1 MRSEVYLLFDFIIEI
16 DIALFYFINVNLAN
30 PFFDWFMPFITE
42 KKHWFPVWG
51 ILVVGLLWKGGRRGR
66 IAVLLII
73 PVIFLSDQ
81 LSANVLKPLIARQRP
96 CVELTGVYM
105 LVDIK
110 RSFSFPSAH
119 AANFFAVATY
129 FNYFYPKYRWI
140 YFGAAFFVAL
150 SRVSIGVHYPLD
162 IIAGGIL
169 GAACALT
176 VIYIWR
182 GIEKYIEHKKL
193 SKANQGS

>member
-1 MRSEVYLLFDFIIEI
+1 MDFILEI
-16 DIALFYFINVNLAN
+16 DTTVFYFINVSLAN

-51 ILVVGLLWKGGRRGR
+51 ILIIGLLWKGGKKGR
-66 IAVLLII
+66 TAVLLII

-81 LSANVLKPLIARQRP
+81 LSAHVLKPLIARPRP
-96 CVELTGVYM
+96 CVTLPDVHL
-105 LVDIK
+105 LVGIK
-110 RSFSFPSAH
+110 RSLSFPSAH

-140 YFGAAFFVAL
+140 YFGAAFIVAF

-169 GAACALT
+169 GAACALF
-176 VIYIWR
+176 VIYTWR
-182 GIEKYIEHKKL
+182 GVEQIIENKRAAKQTNE
-193 SKANQGS
+193 GS

>member
-1 MRSEVYLLFDFIIEI
+1 MIDFIVEI
-16 DIALFYFINVNLAN
+16 DTVVFYFINVTLAN

-51 ILVVGLLWKGGRRGR
+51 ILIVGLLWKGGKKGR
-66 IAVLLII
+66 LVVFLII

-81 LSANVLKPLIARQRP
+81 LSAHVLKPLIARQRP
-96 CVELTGVYM
+96 CVTLPDVHL
-105 LVDIK
+105 LVDLK
-110 RSFSFPSAH
+110 RSLSFPSAH

-129 FNYFYPKYRWI
+129 FNYFYPKYRWV
-140 YFGAAFFVAL
+140 YFSAAFFVAL

-169 GAACALT
+169 GAACALFVVYT
-176 VIYIWR
+176 WR
-182 GIEKYIEHKKL
+182 GIEKYIEKKRK
-193 SKANQGS
+193 SKNFPPKAENS

>member
-1 MRSEVYLLFDFIIEI
+1 MINVLVEI
-16 DIALFYFINVNLAN
+16 DTAVFYFINVSLAN

-42 KKHWFPVWG
+42 KTHWFPVWG
-51 ILVVGLLWKGGRRGR
+51 VLITGLLWKGGKRGR
-66 IAVLLII
+66 MAVLLII

-81 LSANVLKPLIARQRP
+81 LSAHVLKPWIARPRP
-96 CVELTGVYM
+96 CVTLPDVHL
-105 LVDIK
+105 LVGLK
-110 RSFSFPSAH
+110 TSLSFPSAH

-150 SRVSIGVHYPLD
+150 SRVSIGVHYPMD

-169 GAACALT
+169 GALCALF
-176 VIYIWR
+176 VIYTWR
-182 GIEKYIEHKKL
+182 AIEKYIEQKKQKR
-193 SKANQGS
+193 STNFTN

>member
-1 MRSEVYLLFDFIIEI
+1 MIDFILEI
-16 DIALFYFINVNLAN
+16 DTVVFYFINVTLAN

-51 ILVVGLLWKGGRRGR
+51 ILIVGLLWKGGKKGR
-66 IAVLLII
+66 TVVFLII

-81 LSANVLKPLIARQRP
+81 LSAHVLKPLIARPRP
-96 CVELTGVYM
+96 CVTLPDVHL
-105 LVDIK
+105 LVGMK
-110 RSFSFPSAH
+110 TSLSFPSAQ

-129 FNYFYPKYRWI
+129 FNYFYPKYRWV
-140 YFGAAFFVAL
+140 YFSAAFLVAL

-169 GAACALT
+169 GAACALF
-176 VIYIWR
+176 VIYTWR
-182 GIEKYIEHKKL
+182 GVEKIIEKKRAAKQTSGE
-193 SKANQGS
+193 S

>member
-1 MRSEVYLLFDFIIEI
+1 VIDFILEI
-16 DIALFYFINVNLAN
+16 DTAIFYFINVSLAN

-51 ILVVGLLWKGGRRGR
+51 ILIVGLLWKGGRKGR
-66 IAVLLII
+66 IVVFLII

-81 LSANVLKPLIARQRP
+81 LSAHVLKPLIARPRP
-96 CVELTGVYM
+96 CVTLPDAHLLMG
-105 LVDIK
+105 IK
-110 RSFSFPSAH
+110 RSLSFPSAH

-129 FNYFYPKYRWI
+129 FNYFYPKYRWV

-162 IIAGGIL
+162 IVAGGIL
-169 GAACALT
+169 GAACALFVVYT
-176 VIYIWR
+176 WR
-182 GIEKYIEHKKL
+182 VIEKYIEKKKQKK
-193 SKANQGS
+193 STDFTD

>member
-1 MRSEVYLLFDFIIEI
+1 VINVLVEI
-16 DIALFYFINVNLAN
+16 DTAVFYFINVSLAN

-42 KKHWFPVWG
+42 KTHWFPVWG
-51 ILVVGLLWKGGRRGR
+51 VLITGLLWKGGKRGR
-66 IAVLLII
+66 MAVLLII

-81 LSANVLKPLIARQRP
+81 LSAHVLKPWIARPRP
-96 CVELTGVYM
+96 CVTLPDVHL
-105 LVDIK
+105 LVGLK
-110 RSFSFPSAH
+110 TSLSFPSAH

-150 SRVSIGVHYPLD
+150 SRVSIGVHYPMD

-169 GAACALT
+169 GALCALF
-176 VIYIWR
+176 VIYTWR
-182 GIEKYIEHKKL
+182 AIEKYIEQKKQKR
-193 SKANQGS
+193 STNFTN

>member
-1 MRSEVYLLFDFIIEI
+1 MIDFIVEI
-16 DIALFYFINVNLAN
+16 DTVVFYFINVTLAN

-51 ILVVGLLWKGGRRGR
+51 ILIVGLLWKGGKKGR
-66 IAVLLII
+66 LVVFLII

-81 LSANVLKPLIARQRP
+81 LSAHVLKPLIARQRP
-96 CVELTGVYM
+96 CVTLPDVHL
-105 LVDIK
+105 LVDLK
-110 RSFSFPSAH
+110 RSLSFPSAH

-129 FNYFYPKYRWI
+129 FNYFYPKYRWV
-140 YFGAAFFVAL
+140 YFSAAFFVAL

-169 GAACALT
+169 GAACALF
-176 VIYIWR
+176 VVYSWR
-182 GIEKYIEHKKL
+182 AIESIIAKRKE
-193 SKANQGS
+193 SS

>member
-1 MRSEVYLLFDFIIEI
+1 VIDFIVEI
-16 DIALFYFINVNLAN
+16 DTVVFYFINVTLAN

-51 ILVVGLLWKGGRRGR
+51 ILIVGLLWKGGKKGR
-66 IAVLLII
+66 LVVFLII

-81 LSANVLKPLIARQRP
+81 LSAHVLKPLIARQRP
-96 CVELTGVYM
+96 CVTLPDVHL
-105 LVDIK
+105 LVDLK
-110 RSFSFPSAH
+110 RSLSFPSAH

-129 FNYFYPKYRWI
+129 FNYFYPKYRWV
-140 YFGAAFFVAL
+140 YFSAAFFVAL

-169 GAACALT
+169 GAACALFVVYT
-176 VIYIWR
+176 WR
-182 GIEKYIEHKKL
+182 GIEKYIEKKRK
-193 SKANQGS
+193 SKNFPPKAENS

>member
-1 MRSEVYLLFDFIIEI
+1 MLEFILEI
-16 DIALFYFINVNLAN
+16 DTALFYFINVTLAN

-51 ILVVGLLWKGGRRGR
+51 ILIIGLLWKGGKKGR
-66 IAVLLII
+66 IAVVLII

-81 LSANVLKPLIARQRP
+81 LSAHVLKPLIARQRP
-96 CVELTGVYM
+96 CVTLPDVYM

-110 RSFSFPSAH
+110 RSLSFPSAH

-129 FNYFYPKYRWI
+129 FNYWYPKYRWI

-169 GAACALT
+169 GACCALF
-176 VIYIWR
+176 VIYTWKWIESI
-182 GIEKYIEHKKL
+182 IEKRRAAK
-193 SKANQGS
+193 SAT

>member
-1 MRSEVYLLFDFIIEI
+1 VIDFIVEI
-16 DIALFYFINVNLAN
+16 DTVVFYFINVTLAN

-51 ILVVGLLWKGGRRGR
+51 ILIVGLLWKGGKKGR
-66 IAVLLII
+66 LVVLLII

-81 LSANVLKPLIARQRP
+81 LSAHVLKPLIARQRP
-96 CVELTGVYM
+96 CVTLPDVHL
-105 LVDIK
+105 LVDLK
-110 RSFSFPSAH
+110 RSLSFPSAH

-129 FNYFYPKYRWI
+129 FNYFYPKYRWV
-140 YFGAAFFVAL
+140 YFSAAFFVAL

-169 GAACALT
+169 GAACALFVVYT
-176 VIYIWR
+176 WR
-182 GIEKYIEHKKL
+182 GIEKYIEKKRK
-193 SKANQGS
+193 SKNFPPKAENS

>member
-1 MRSEVYLLFDFIIEI
+1 MEVIPLIDFLVEM
-16 DIALFYFINVNLAN
+16 DIAVFYFINVTLAN

-51 ILVVGLLWKGGRRGR
+51 ILIIGLLWKGGKKGR
-66 IAVLLII
+66 TAVLLII

-81 LSANVLKPLIARQRP
+81 LSAHVLKPLIARPRP
-96 CVELTGVYM
+96 CVTLPDVHM

-110 RSFSFPSAH
+110 RSLSFPSAH

-129 FNYFYPKYRWI
+129 FNYFYPKYRWV
-140 YFGAAFFVAL
+140 YFSAAFIVAI

-169 GAACALT
+169 GGVCALF
-176 VIYIWR
+176 VIYTWR
-182 GIEKYIEHKKL
+182 GVEKIIEDKRAAKQTNEE
-193 SKANQGS
+193 S

>member
-1 MRSEVYLLFDFIIEI
+1 MNFLLELDTS
-16 DIALFYFINVNLAN
+16 LFYFINVDLQN

-42 KKHWFPVWG
+42 RLHWFPVWAAAV
-51 ILVVGLLWKGGRRGR
+51 IGLLWKGGKKGR
-66 IAVLLII
+66 TVVFLII

-81 LSANVLKPLIARQRP
+81 IAAHVLKPLIARPRP
-96 CVELTGVYM
+96 CVTLPDVYM

-119 AANFFAVATY
+119 AANFFAAATF
-129 FNYFYPKYRWI
+129 FNYFYPRYRWW
-140 YFGAAFFVAL
+140 YFSAAFLVAL

-169 GAACALT
+169 GALCACT
-176 VIYIWR
+176 VILIWR
-182 GIEKYIEHKKL
+182 VIDSYRTKKN
-193 SKANQGS
+193 SA

>member
-1 MRSEVYLLFDFIIEI
+1 LIDFMQEI
-16 DIALFYFINVNLAN
+16 DTAVFYFINVTLAN

-51 ILVVGLLWKGGRRGR
+51 ILIIGLLWKGGKKGR
-66 IAVLLII
+66 TVVLLII

-81 LSANVLKPLIARQRP
+81 LSAHVLKPLIARPRP
-96 CVELTGVYM
+96 CVTLPDVHLLVGV
-105 LVDIK
+105 K
-110 RSFSFPSAH
+110 RSLSFPSAH

-129 FNYFYPKYRWI
+129 FNYFYPKYRWV
-140 YFGAAFFVAL
+140 YFGGAFFVAL

-169 GAACALT
+169 GAACALF
-176 VIYIWR
+176 VIHTWR
-182 GIEKYIEHKKL
+182 AIEKYIEKKNT
-193 SKANQGS
+193 KKFTNYTN

>member
-1 MRSEVYLLFDFIIEI
+1 MLDFILEI
-16 DIALFYFINVNLAN
+16 DTALFYFINVNLAN

-42 KKHWFPVWG
+42 KAHWFPVWG
-51 ILVVGLLWKGGRRGR
+51 ILIIGLLWKGGKKGR
-66 IAVLLII
+66 VAVLLII

-81 LSANVLKPLIARQRP
+81 LSAKVLKPLIARPRP
-96 CVELTGVYM
+96 CVTLPDVYM

-129 FNYFYPKYRWI
+129 FNYFYPKYRWV
-140 YFGAAFFVAL
+140 YFDAAFFVAL

-169 GAACALT
+169 GAACAMS
-176 VIYIWR
+176 VIYTWR
-182 GIEKYIEHKKL
+182 WIEKLIEKQKAQKKPPKESL
-193 SKANQGS
+193 